1 MTPGIRS
8 AAPPPPHAPSSTGL
22 DPQLAGALAYL
33 AGPLSGALLLIVET
47 SSRFVRFHAWQ
58 ALLGLG
64 TLAFVA
70 LFCLGLAFLMLIVSP
85 KVFWVL
91 LWTAAIATAGW
102 LALWAL
108 CLVTAYQ
115 GKRWK
120 MPLAG
125 RYAERW
131 TEK

>member
-1 MTPGIRS
+1 MTPDIGTG
-8 AAPPPPHAPSSTGL
+8 AAARTPSSTGL
-22 DPQLAGALAYL
+22 DPHMAGALAYL
-33 AGPLSGALLLIVET
+33 AGPLSGALLLIVES

-64 TLAFVA
+64 TLALAA

-91 LWTAAIATAGW
+91 LWMAAAAAVSW
-102 LALWAL
+102 LALWAI

-115 GKRWK
+115 GRRWK

-125 RYAERW
+125 GYAERW
-131 TEK
+131 THE

>member
-1 MTPGIRS
+1 
-8 AAPPPPHAPSSTGL
+8 
-22 DPQLAGALAYL
+22 LAGALAYL

-91 LWTAAIATAGW
+91 LWPSRFRSAATCAT
-102 LALWAL
+102 
-108 CLVTAYQ
+108 
-115 GKRWK
+115 
-120 MPLAG
+120 
-125 RYAERW
+125 
-131 TEK
+131 

>member
-1 MTPGIRS
+1 VTTEIRP
-8 AAPPPPHAPSSTGL
+8 AAPAPHAPSSTGL

-33 AGPLSGALLLIVET
+33 AGPLSGALLLIVES

-58 ALLGLG
+58 AVIGLG
-64 TLAFVA
+64 TLAVVA
-70 LFCLGLAFLMLIVSP
+70 VCCLGLAFLMLLVSP

-91 LWTAAIATAGW
+91 LWAAAAASVGW
-102 LALWAL
+102 IALWAL

-125 RYAERW
+125 GYAERW
-131 TEK
+131 TER